1 MSELSNKAR
10 GAANHQALIGYF
22 DRVGPDIPRKPDGSA
37 DIAAIV
43 RDVPLNDRQAIY
55 QNKRNRDLCNDR
67 FSLHGIPPIA
77 DKGAA
82 GAEPFQRPGA
92 AAPDEEKKQLRLRV
106 GQLEREL
113 LVARG
118 EAVELRREMRRF
130 KAIEIHLA
138 DTGRLPR

>member
-1 MSELSNKAR
+1 MADLSNKAR
-10 GAANHQALIGYF
+10 GEANHQALIEYF

-55 QNKRNRDLCNDR
+55 QNKRNRDLCNER
-67 FSLHGIPPIA
+67 FALHDIPPIA
-77 DKGAA
+77 SKGVAET
-82 GAEPFQRPGA
+82 EPFQRPGA
-92 AAPDEEKKQLRLRV
+92 AAPDEEKKALKRHNDQL
-106 GQLEREL
+106 QREL
-113 LVARG
+113 TIARA
-118 EAVELRREMRRF
+118 EAIELRRDMRRY

>member
-1 MSELSNKAR
+1 MPDISNKAR
-10 GAANHQALIGYF
+10 GEANHQALIGYF

-67 FSLHGIPPIA
+67 FAQHGIPPLA
-77 DKGAA
+77 SKGATDT
-82 GAEPFQRPGA
+82 PFQRPGA
-92 AAPDEEKKQLRLRV
+92 AGTDEEKKQLTRRV

-113 LVARG
+113 AVARG
-118 EAVELRREMRRF
+118 EAIELRRNMRRF
-130 KAIEIHLA
+130 EAIEAHLA